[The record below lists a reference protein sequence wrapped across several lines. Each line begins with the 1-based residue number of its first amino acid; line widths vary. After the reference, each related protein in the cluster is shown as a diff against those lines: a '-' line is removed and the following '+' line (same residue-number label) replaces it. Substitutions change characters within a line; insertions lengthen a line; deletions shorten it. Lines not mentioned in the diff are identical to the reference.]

1 MEKEK
6 IKKLAIKIYKKY
18 GTTDPFIIAR
28 AKDYVVKKLDMPSR
42 MKGYTF
48 SLNRIKFI
56 YINSNLTE
64 QEQKI
69 TCLHEL
75 GHIFCKHDT
84 NRIFTSLNTYFI
96 ANKLENEAD
105 LFMVTMLLNSLEDE
119 DIKKCSLNQLSSQLG
134 VNTSILRLYFFSP

>member
-105 LFMVTMLLNSLEDE
+105 LFMVAMLLNGLDKDCLKSFSIQQISNL
-119 DIKKCSLNQLSSQLG
+119 LG
-134 VNTSILRLYFFSP
+134 VDKHKIELFF